1 MECGNTMHLK
11 QTSIMGWQMNAHDV
25 RVQIKGVPLYGMANE
40 QVKRA
45 SAKGYRFLEQGAC
58 PIHRN
63 FS

>member
-40 QVKRA
+40 QVKRGIGEGV
-45 SAKGYRFLEQGAC
+45 SIFGARC
-58 PIHRN
+58 MPYTQK
-63 FS
+63 F